1 MLPNI
6 EWSQQTDAAD
16 TDDTKRAMLG
26 LCTSNGQFF
35 STSTAGDTVLRS
47 TDNSALLFGE
57 GQSERFRMDM
67 LRQSFSWKNG
77 GSAFANAGVEID
89 ELGEITVTRAGDL
102 LTTRLTHD
110 RRSAHKH

>member
-1 MLPNI
+1 MVAAI
-6 EWSQQTDAAD
+6 AAD

-57 GQSERFRMDM
+57 AERADAWTNNGNLTIGKTAGNVCQCRCWYITFPR
-67 LRQSFSWKNG
+67 LR
-77 GSAFANAGVEID
+77 
-89 ELGEITVTRAGDL
+89 L
-102 LTTRLTHD
+102 LVQATC
-110 RRSAHKH
+110 